1 MYKYMFIDDNVTHCN
16 TIYHTRKT
24 ITNQKVYL
32 IKSTG
37 ALMIE
42 QVATDLVFPTMTC
55 PLTGKK
61 FKLSDVLELKSAASG
76 FSASGSVEA
85 KVYRP
90 SLN

>member
-1 MYKYMFIDDNVTHCN
+1 MTVGVYMVIDDVYCITLS
-16 TIYHTRKT
+16 YRKT
-24 ITNQKVYL
+24 ITNQKVFF

-42 QVATDLVFPTMTC
+42 QVATDLAFPTMTC